1 MQVGNW
7 RTHTGRY
14 FPINKTNKQKKQKRK
29 KKKEG
34 DIVYVNLIENFY
46 KNLFYFYF

>member
-14 FPINKTNKQKKQKRK
+14 FPMNKTNKQKRK
-29 KKKEG
+29 KNKEG

-46 KNLFYFYF
+46 KRLFYFYF